1 MDAAHH
7 LAWQIVEGR
16 DIKLEGREG
25 DADPVGE
32 RAPPARAE
40 AFRKTVLE
48 IVELDLDGRFGGAV
62 WLFQHFKSSLARHAR
77 QHWPRAPNAMP
88 WAIPGIRES
97 PLVVI
102 PGRLARAELW

>member
-7 LAWQIVEGR
+7 LARQIVEGR

-25 DADPVGE
+25 DADPIGE

-48 IVELDLDGRFGGAV
+48 IIELDLDGRFAARCLQHRYDPNRPAFITLHDPPSPSCRGLSGASTI
-62 WLFQHFKSSLARHAR
+62 FLA
-77 QHWPRAPNAMP
+77 WP
-88 WAIPGIRES
+88 
-97 PLVVI
+97 
-102 PGRLARAELW
+102 